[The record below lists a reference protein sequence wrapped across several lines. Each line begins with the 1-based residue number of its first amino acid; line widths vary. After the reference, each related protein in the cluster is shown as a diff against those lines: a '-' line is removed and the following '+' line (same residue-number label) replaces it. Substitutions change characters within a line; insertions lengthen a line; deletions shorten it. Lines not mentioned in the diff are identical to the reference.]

1 MSEKMIGNDGILT
14 EIGLIPL
21 GDKVRDEARKKAMNF
36 EAITVSDVK
45 H

>member
-1 MSEKMIGNDGILT
+1 MIGKDGILT

-21 GDKVRDEARKKAMNF
+21 TDKVRAEAREKAMKF
-36 EAITVSDVK
+36 ETISASELK